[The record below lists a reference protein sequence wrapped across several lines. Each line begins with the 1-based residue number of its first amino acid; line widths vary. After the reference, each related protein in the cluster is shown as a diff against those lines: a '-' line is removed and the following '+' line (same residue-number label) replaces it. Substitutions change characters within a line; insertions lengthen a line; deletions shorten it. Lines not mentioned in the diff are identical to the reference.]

1 LLTNV
6 LAWDVTDKLSL
17 AGNFDFGN
25 QRRVDLDGSDT
36 FRSARWYGI
45 AGYARYQFTDK
56 LAAAYRMELFRDAQR
71 YRNWT
76 GVAPDGAISDFVNT
90 LTVEY
95 QIAENLLGRGEYRI
109 DYAHS
114 GDGRV
119 FNDRK
124 HQNTLG
130 AQLIYLF

>member
-1 LLTNV
+1 
-6 LAWDVTDKLSL
+6 
-17 AGNFDFGN
+17 
-25 QRRVDLDGSDT
+25 
-36 FRSARWYGI
+36 
-45 AGYARYQFTDK
+45 
-56 LAAAYRMELFRDAQR
+56 MELFRDAQR
-71 YRNWT
+71 YRDWT
-76 GVAPDGAISDFVNT
+76 GVAPDGAISDFANT

-95 QIAENLLGRGEYRI
+95 QIAENFLGRGEYRI